1 MATVNLGFENNL
13 WEMADKL
20 RGNIEASEY
29 KHVVLGL
36 IFLKYI
42 SDAFEER
49 YNELLEEG
57 EGFEEDIDAYTEENV
72 FFVPKEA
79 RWEYIKANAKQPTI
93 GQIIDEAMIAIEKEN
108 ATLKGVLPK
117 NYARPE
123 IDKTKLGELIDLFSF
138 KVGDKEAR
146 AKDVLGRVYEY
157 FLGKFGSSEG
167 EFYTPPSIVKLLVEM
182 IEPYRGR
189 VYDPCC
195 GSGGMFVQSQRFVEE
210 HSGRKDD
217 IHIFGQEYTATTWR
231 LCKMNL
237 AIRGID
243 GNLGERDAD
252 TFSNDLHK
260 MLKADYILANPP
272 FNIKDWGANRL
283 AGDVRWKYGM
293 PPVGNA
299 NYAWIQHIISKLSPN
314 GVAGFVMANG
324 SMSTNTS
331 SEAEIRKNII
341 EDKLVDCIITL
352 PSNLF
357 YNVTIPACL
366 WFLTRNKKSGG
377 RDRSNEILFIDARKM
392 GTMIDRKHRE
402 LDYETEI
409 KYIADTYRNW
419 KKTIPLPA
427 EIDNELDMVAETQAA
442 YEIEKLKEKERY
454 RDIKGFCKSA
464 TLDEV
469 RSHEYIL
476 TPGRYVG
483 IEEQPDD
490 GEPFEEKMTRLT
502 DELAEMFAKRKSLE
516 EEIRKRL
523 GVIGYEF

>member
-49 YNELLEEG
+49 YNELVAEG

-93 GQIIDEAMIAIEKEN
+93 GQIIDEAMIAIEKLN
-108 ATLKGVLPK
+108 ASLKGVLPK

-182 IEPYRGR
+182 IEPYKGR
-189 VYDPCC
+189 IYDPCC

-260 MLKADYILANPP
+260 KLKADYILANPP

-283 AGDVRWKYGM
+283 ADDVRWKYGT
-293 PPVGNA
+293 PPAGNA

-324 SMSTNTS
+324 ALSTNTT

-352 PSNLF
+352 PPNLF
-357 YNVTIPACL
+357 YNVTIPASL
-366 WFLTRNKKSGG
+366 WFLTRNKKSAG

-392 GTMIDRKHRE
+392 GTMVDRKHRE

-409 KYIADTYRNW
+409 KYIADTYHKW
-419 KKTIPLPA
+419 KKG
-427 EIDNELDMVAETQAA
+427 EG
-442 YEIEKLKEKERY
+442 YE
-454 RDIKGFCKSA
+454 DIKGFCKSA
-464 TLDEV
+464 TLEEV

-483 IEEQPDD
+483 IEERVDD
-490 GEPFEEKMTRLT
+490 GEPFDEKMTRLT
-502 DELAEMFAKRKSLE
+502 GELAEMFAKRKSLE

-523 GVIGYEF
+523 GAIGYEF